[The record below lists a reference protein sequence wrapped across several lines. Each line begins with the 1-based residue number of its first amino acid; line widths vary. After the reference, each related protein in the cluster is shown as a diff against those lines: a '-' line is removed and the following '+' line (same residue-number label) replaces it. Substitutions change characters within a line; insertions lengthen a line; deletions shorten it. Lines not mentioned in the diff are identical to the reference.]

1 MNKPGDR
8 MIGIGT
14 MSIDDMTGYA
24 NGVERKTLEAIK
36 CPTGY
41 CGDDEGGE
49 CPACLG
55 TGILW
60 REVVDGEA
68 KSQRR

>member
-1 MNKPGDR
+1 MSKPGDR
-8 MIGIGT
+8 IEYVD
-14 MSIDDMTGYA
+14 SVYDPHDPA
-24 NGVERKTLEAIK
+24 NPWPNKLEAIK

-60 REVVDGEA
+60 REVVDDKA
-68 KSQRR
+68 